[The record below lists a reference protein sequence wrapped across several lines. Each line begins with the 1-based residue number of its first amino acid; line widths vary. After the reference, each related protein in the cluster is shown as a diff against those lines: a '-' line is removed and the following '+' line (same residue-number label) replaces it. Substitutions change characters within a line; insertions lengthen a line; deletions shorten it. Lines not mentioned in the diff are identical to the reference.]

1 MSLLVFICY
10 HGWTQALAAVVTAFP
25 VPQASSV
32 QPLPKPASS
41 PTNRGSASTPS
52 APPHPRQGNLGAQV
66 SPFALYPLLLPVMG
80 HQTLSFKL

>member
-10 HGWTQALAAVVTAFP
+10 HGWTQALAAVVTVVP

-52 APPHPRQGNLGAQV
+52 PPPPDKDNLGAQV
-66 SPFALYPLLLPVMG
+66 SPFALYPLPTARNG
-80 HQTLSFKL
+80 SPNTQF